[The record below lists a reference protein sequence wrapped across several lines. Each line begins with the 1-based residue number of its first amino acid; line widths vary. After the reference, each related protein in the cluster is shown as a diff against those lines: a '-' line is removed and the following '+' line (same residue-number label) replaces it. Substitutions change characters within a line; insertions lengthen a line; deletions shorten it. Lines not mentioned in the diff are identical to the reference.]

1 MSNMFSSSAS
11 LVNVNLSSFDTRSV
25 IDMHGMFYRARMQ
38 VIDIRNFNTSHVQ
51 NMQDMFRGSGVVTIK
66 ASNLFNTDSVISS
79 ERMFM
84 GATYLVGEN
93 GTGYNTTHPDD
104 KTYARRDIVGQP
116 GYFTF

>member
-1 MSNMFSSSAS
+1 MP
-11 LVNVNLSSFDTRSV
+11 
-25 IDMHGMFYRARMQ
+25 
-38 VIDIRNFNTSHVQ
+38 VIDIRNFNTSRVQ
-51 NMQDMFRGSGVVTIK
+51 NMQDMFRETGAVTIK
-66 ASNLFNTDSVISS
+66 TSNLFNTNSVTSS

-104 KTYARRDIVGQP
+104 KTYARRDVVGQP